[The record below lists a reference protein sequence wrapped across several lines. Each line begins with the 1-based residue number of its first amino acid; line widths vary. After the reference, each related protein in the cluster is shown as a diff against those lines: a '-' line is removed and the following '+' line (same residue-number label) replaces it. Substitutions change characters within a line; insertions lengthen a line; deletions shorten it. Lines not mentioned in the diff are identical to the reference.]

1 MLKGKTGTVQH
12 FAEHVIAERGVRH
25 GRIVLMPTGA
35 LARAAARGGG
45 SIPRRTAR
53 IGSVRPRPAPAVL
66 VTTEPGP
73 DRALADRARDMQ
85 FCADD
90 LTRHSRGPT
99 MRTGLT
105 IAAAFTLV
113 PTAALAHAGIGD
125 GHGFV
130 HGFAHPLGGLDHI
143 LAMVTVGI
151 FAWQLGGR
159 ALWLV
164 PASFVLAMAAGG
176 ALGIAGVPV
185 PFVEL
190 GIAASVIVLGAIV
203 ALGANVP
210 LAVAMGL
217 VALFAIFHGHAH
229 GTEMPQ
235 DAAGAVYAA
244 GFVLATALLHA
255 GGIALGF
262 AIGRIGDALGRTA
275 YRLGGALIALAG
287 VAILAHLV

>member
-1 MLKGKTGTVQH
+1 
-12 FAEHVIAERGVRH
+12 
-25 GRIVLMPTGA
+25 
-35 LARAAARGGG
+35 
-45 SIPRRTAR
+45 
-53 IGSVRPRPAPAVL
+53 
-66 VTTEPGP
+66 
-73 DRALADRARDMQ
+73 
-85 FCADD
+85 
-90 LTRHSRGPT
+90 

-176 ALGIAGVPV
+176 ALGIAGMPV

-217 VALFAIFHGHAH
+217 AALFAIFHGHAH

-235 DAAGAVYAA
+235 DAAGTVYAA
-244 GFVLATALLHA
+244 GFMMATALLHA